1 MSLIAAT
8 ATFVPGDVKRLV
20 DVYVQLK
27 LFTAVGKAQGIVA
40 DEARAIVPVDTG
52 TLRDS
57 IREEQLEDDGKQVTA
72 QVSANTYY
80 AAFVEFGTGRRGAES
95 AGAGPFNYTMSWPG
109 MVAQPYLRPAL
120 DSARS
125 RVMEQ
130 FGL

>member
-8 ATFVPGDVKRLV
+8 ATFIPGDVKRLV
-20 DVYVQLK
+20 DLYVQVK
-27 LFTAVGKAQGIVA
+27 LFTAVGKAQSVVA
-40 DEARAIVPVDTG
+40 EEAKAICPVDTG

-57 IREEQLEDDGKQVTA
+57 IREEPIDDDGKQVTA
-72 QVSANTYY
+72 QVSANTHY